1 MILQEKS
8 KSCTPY
14 GCSPL
19 TGGSNIQLS
28 GDETHLFQSVLIL
41 VSPVGFKTTAS
52 HRFHLEVFFYSLIR
66 LDTRE
71 TVIYSQIWVCC
82 GGLHLALWLLPA
94 LMRKFRS
101 RPVTAFQLRAST
113 TFTTVLSRQRWAV
126 PLITASLSAPDCNC
140 FNHVKNGESKEGSEG
155 QVTFPIRVPID
166 NLLEQMMKGR
176 EGEIKNSEVS
186 VGSRERLIQQEEC
199 GGPRLIIHLPGN
211 WFTAA
216 LQAGV
221 VAWHVMTVNQTTAE
235 LRIL

>member
-113 TFTTVLSRQRWAV
+113 TFTTVLSRQHWAV
-126 PLITASLSAPDCNC
+126 PLITASLSAPDCNS
-140 FNHVKNGESKEGSEG
+140 FNHVKHGESKEGSDG
-155 QVTFPIRVPID
+155 QVTFPSGCRLTTFSSRWWRVVRGKLKTARSQWD
-166 NLLEQMMKGR
+166 R
-176 EGEIKNSEVS
+176 ENGWF
-186 VGSRERLIQQEEC
+186 SRR
-199 GGPRLIIHLPGN
+199 N
-211 WFTAA
+211 V
-216 LQAGV
+216 AG
-221 VAWHVMTVNQTTAE
+221 
-235 LRIL
+235 LG

>member
-19 TGGSNIQLS
+19 TGGSNIQLNGEWNS
-28 GDETHLFQSVLIL
+28 PFSKCVNPRFTCRVQDNSFSSV
-41 VSPVGFKTTAS
+41 PPRG
-52 HRFHLEVFFYSLIR
+52 FFYSLIR

-113 TFTTVLSRQRWAV
+113 TFTTVLSRQHWAV
-126 PLITASLSAPDCNC
+126 PLITASLSAPDCNS
-140 FNHVKNGESKEGSEG
+140 FNHVKHGESKEGTDR
-155 QVTFPIRVPID
+155 QVTFPSGCRLTAFSSRWWRVVRGKLKTARSQWD
-166 NLLEQMMKGR
+166 R
-176 EGEIKNSEVS
+176 ENGWF
-186 VGSRERLIQQEEC
+186 SRR
-199 GGPRLIIHLPGN
+199 N
-211 WFTAA
+211 V
-216 LQAGV
+216 AG
-221 VAWHVMTVNQTTAE
+221 
-235 LRIL
+235 LG